1 MKFYVFCLLLLSLYF
16 SATARSFVP
25 RHEIIERL
33 KTLRNII
40 SNTASL
46 GHGFR
51 SYQDSCHSII
61 NDAISHIN
69 GMDAAF
75 TLSYQQSLEVLI
87 EMAGQMR
94 FYRRSKK
101 FILLRTI
108 YAHLVN
114 TLKPSPADRFL
125 LHPLTNTL

>member
-1 MKFYVFCLLLLSLYF
+1 MRFYVFYLLLLSLCF

-40 SNTASL
+40 SNTTSS
-46 GHGFR
+46 GHSFR
-51 SYQDSCHSII
+51 SDQDSCHSII
-61 NDAISHIN
+61 NDAISRIN
-69 GMDAAF
+69 GRDAAF

-101 FILLRTI
+101 YTLLCTI

-114 TLKPSPADRFL
+114 RFKEV
-125 LHPLTNTL
+125 